1 MRILKQSN
9 RREPKVSL
17 ILLDWHVRDSFH
29 LLYYLKTQTAT
40 RNSFEVIVI
49 EYYDYVSKAVE
60 KFESEVDTWVLL
72 QMPDDCYYHKH
83 LMYNTGIVF
92 AQGDI
97 LMFGDSD
104 AMVRPTFIERII
116 TSFNADPLLVYQ
128 MDEFRNVR
136 RDLYPFNY
144 PSFEEVLGD
153 GCINNIDGK
162 TKGVLDTIDPMHTR
176 NYGACMCALREDI
189 ISIGGADED
198 LTYLG
203 HICGPY
209 DMTFRLMNFGRR
221 LRWDTEEYLY
231 HTWHPGTDGT
241 DNYLG
246 PHDGKNMSTTALQ
259 ALSSGR
265 ILPLV
270 ENASISEL
278 RRANPPRKIGSSS
291 LAEILIDP
299 RYKETFSRSKLG
311 GVAKK
316 GTASPPTDTPYASYK
331 GFNVYR
337 LADRFY
343 GVPENVGLIDLSTT
357 DCQSD
362 DRIITGQSF
371 LEICE
376 ELDSSEARLIE
387 SVSSI
392 NICAVGSRYAV
403 VPQSVGPIDFRIRRH
418 RGDPRITWANSLEEA
433 RSKAA
438 LSKDG
443 LSVHA
448 RGAQNRSAALKYP
461 ASPESYP
468 EWVTVVAQEMARF
481 DQRLAQL
488 EADVVN
494 IYRSRIWRTLVWI
507 GGLLDALLRRQKSR

>member
-246 PHDGKNMSTTALQ
+246 PHDGMNMSTTALQ
-259 ALSSGR
+259 ALTSGR
-265 ILPLV
+265 IRPLV
-270 ENASISEL
+270 ENRAIHEL
-278 RRANPPRKIGSSS
+278 RTGTRRGQRPSPE
-291 LAEILIDP
+291 LLDLLIDP
-299 RYKETFSRSKLG
+299 TYKDVFSSAKLSG
-311 GVAKK
+311 
-316 GTASPPTDTPYASYK
+316 ASPKRVMAAAAGSGTTESKTVFASYK
-331 GFNVYR
+331 GFNVYQY
-337 LADRFY
+337 AGAFY
-343 GVPENVGLIDLSTT
+343 GIPESVGVVDTT
-357 DCQSD
+357 KPEWHSD
-362 DRIITGQSF
+362 DRIISGASF
-371 LEICE
+371 SEIRC
-376 ELDSSEARLIE
+376 ELDNWEANLME
-387 SVSSI
+387 SVSNL
-392 NICAVGSRYAV
+392 NICVVG
-403 VPQSVGPIDFRIRRH
+403 D
-418 RGDPRITWANSLEEA
+418 
-433 RSKAA
+433 
-438 LSKDG
+438 
-443 LSVHA
+443 
-448 RGAQNRSAALKYP
+448 
-461 ASPESYP
+461 
-468 EWVTVVAQEMARF
+468 
-481 DQRLAQL
+481 
-488 EADVVN
+488 
-494 IYRSRIWRTLVWI
+494 
-507 GGLLDALLRRQKSR
+507 